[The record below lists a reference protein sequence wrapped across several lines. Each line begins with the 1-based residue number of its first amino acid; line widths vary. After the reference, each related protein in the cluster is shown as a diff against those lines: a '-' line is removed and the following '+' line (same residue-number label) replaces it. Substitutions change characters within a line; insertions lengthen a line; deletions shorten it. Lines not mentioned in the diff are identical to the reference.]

1 MLLDTGIVII
11 TLFTAL
17 AMATGL
23 AGCVLPV
30 IPGPSLIWLGG
41 LVYGLLTGFGFVG
54 WTAMALMTV
63 LLVVGSAAPYV
74 LPHLT
79 GRKTGASRRALLA
92 GVVLGIVGFL
102 IALALIWEGAKWLFG
117 DPWHLDAIGYEH
129 QFESGFA
136 LSSTLGLTGGLG
148 GGRICFPP
156 DGCSPQ
162 FFEDVTH
169 YWGPQGRVQLAYW
182 F

>member
-1 MLLDTGIVII
+1 MLFDTGIVII

-92 GVVLGIVGFL
+92 GVVLGIVGFFVL
-102 IALALIWEGAKWLFG
+102 PIVGALIGAILGVFATEW
-117 DPWHLDAIGYEH
+117 AIRRNPRSAWTATKGVVV
-129 QFESGFA
+129 GW
-136 LSSTLGLTGGLG
+136 GLG
-148 GGRICFPP
+148 AFI
-156 DGCSPQ
+156 
-162 FFEDVTH
+162 
-169 YWGPQGRVQLAYW
+169 QGTAGVLMTVAWIVWAIFTLTRPLA
-182 F
+182 